1 MVTEH
6 EAGREPINRSRNW
19 QGENR
24 RKEKTRIRIR
34 AIVCK
39 NHLTGTCNDQECF
52 VCTTGGPGSC
62 KQPDFEEVG
71 GKQTRPGRSWSAMH
85 FTLSWPNRLLCQS
98 ERRRAPKRPKSKQNI
113 QWHDPSQQ
121 HLPQVADGAVPDVG
135 GLPSQGA
142 SGQVAEGGGGHR
154 GWQPDNP
161 PQLKRRIP
169 PRGSAEHQDAERIW
183 EIVFIIMLLSNF
195 RF

>member
-6 EAGREPINRSRNW
+6 EAGRGPINRSRNW

-52 VCTTGGPGSC
+52 VCTTGGPGSR

-71 GKQTRPGRSWSAMH
+71 GKARAKLECH
-85 FTLSWPNRLLCQS
+85 LSWPNRLLCQS

-154 GWQPDNP
+154 GSQPDHP
-161 PQLKRRIP
+161 LQLERRISS
-169 PRGSAEHQDAERIW
+169 RGSTKYQDAERIW
-183 EIVFIIMLLSNF
+183 EIVLLQCC
-195 RF
+195 